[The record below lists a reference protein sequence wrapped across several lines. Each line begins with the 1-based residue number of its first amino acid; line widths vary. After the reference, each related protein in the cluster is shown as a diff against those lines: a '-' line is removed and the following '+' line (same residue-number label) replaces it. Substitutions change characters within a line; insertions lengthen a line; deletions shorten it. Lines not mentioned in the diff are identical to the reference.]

1 MTQLR
6 YNIVE
11 DLRWRGQIQDMTPG
25 VEEQLNKESTSVYI
39 GFDPTADSLHV
50 GSLAQIVL
58 LKRLQLAGHKPFAL
72 VGGATGMVGDPSGK
86 SEERNLLDETILQH
100 NLNCLKKQLAQF
112 LDFENNVAN
121 SAELVNNYDWFKD
134 FNILEFLRDV
144 GKHLTVNYMLSKD
157 SVKNRLERE
166 SGISFTEFTYQLI
179 QGYDFYWLYANKG
192 VKVQMG
198 GSDQWGNIVTGTEL
212 VSRKT
217 GGKAY
222 ALTIPLVMK
231 SDGTKFGKT
240 ATGNVWLD
248 AHLTSP
254 YQFYQFWL
262 NQTDDDA
269 AKYVRYFTFLPYD
282 VVENLEKQQAEAPHL
297 RLLQKTLAQ
306 ELTVWVHGQQEY
318 DQAVQASEI
327 LFGKANVE
335 MLRQLPETTLL
346 DVMSGVP
353 TYSIPTDEWNAGINI
368 VSLLSEKTDIL
379 PSKTETRK
387 ALQSNSISLNQTKIT
402 DANHLVNTAD
412 LLNDKYLLVQKGKKN
427 YYLISRH

>member
-100 NLNCLKKQLAQF
+100 NLDCLKKQLAQF
-112 LDFENNVAN
+112 LDFEGNAAN
-121 SAELVNNYDWFKD
+121 SAELVNNYEWFKD

-144 GKHLTVNYMLSKD
+144 GKYLTVNYMLSKD

-212 VSRKT
+212 VGRKT

-222 ALTIPLVMK
+222 AITIPLVMK

-240 ATGNVWLD
+240 ASGNVWLD
-248 AHLTSP
+248 ARLTSP

-262 NQTDDDA
+262 NQTDEDA
-269 AKYVRYFTFLPYD
+269 AKYVRYFTFLPHD
-282 VVENLEKQQAEAPHL
+282 VVENLEKQHAEAPHL

-335 MLRQLPETTLL
+335 MLRQLPEATLL

-353 TYSIPTDEWNAGINI
+353 KYSIPADEWNAGINI

-387 ALQSNSISLNQTKIT
+387 ALQSNSISLNQTKIV
-402 DANHLVNTAD
+402 DANHLVSSAD

-427 YYLISRH
+427 YYLIGRD

>member
-100 NLNCLKKQLAQF
+100 NLDCLKKQLAQF
-112 LDFENNVAN
+112 LDFEGNAAN
-121 SAELVNNYDWFKD
+121 SAELVNNYEWFKD

-144 GKHLTVNYMLSKD
+144 GKYLTVNYMLSKD

-212 VSRKT
+212 VGRKT

-222 ALTIPLVMK
+222 AITIPLVMK

-240 ATGNVWLD
+240 ASGNVWLD
-248 AHLTSP
+248 ARLTSP

-262 NQTDDDA
+262 NQTDEDA
-269 AKYVRYFTFLPYD
+269 AKYVRYFTFLPHD
-282 VVENLEKQQAEAPHL
+282 VVENLEKQHAEAPHL

-335 MLRQLPETTLL
+335 MLRQLPEATLL

-353 TYSIPTDEWNAGINI
+353 KYSIPADEWNAGINI

-387 ALQSNSISLNQTKIT
+387 ALQSNSISLNQTKIV
-402 DANHLVNTAD
+402 DANHLVSTAD

-427 YYLISRH
+427 YYLIGRD

>member
-100 NLNCLKKQLAQF
+100 NLDCLKKQLAQF
-112 LDFENNVAN
+112 LDFEGNAAN
-121 SAELVNNYDWFKD
+121 SAELVNNYEWFKD

-144 GKHLTVNYMLSKD
+144 GKYLTVNYMLSKD

-212 VSRKT
+212 VGRKT

-222 ALTIPLVMK
+222 AITIPLVMK

-240 ATGNVWLD
+240 ASGNVWLD
-248 AHLTSP
+248 TRLTSP

-262 NQTDDDA
+262 NQTDEDA
-269 AKYVRYFTFLPYD
+269 AKYVRYVTFLPHD
-282 VVENLEKQQAEAPHL
+282 VVENLEKQHAEAPHL

-335 MLRQLPETTLL
+335 MLRQLPEATLL

-353 TYSIPTDEWNAGINI
+353 KYSIPADEWNAGINI

-387 ALQSNSISLNQTKIT
+387 ALQSNSISLNQTKIV
-402 DANHLVNTAD
+402 DANHLVSSAD

-427 YYLISRH
+427 YYLIGRD